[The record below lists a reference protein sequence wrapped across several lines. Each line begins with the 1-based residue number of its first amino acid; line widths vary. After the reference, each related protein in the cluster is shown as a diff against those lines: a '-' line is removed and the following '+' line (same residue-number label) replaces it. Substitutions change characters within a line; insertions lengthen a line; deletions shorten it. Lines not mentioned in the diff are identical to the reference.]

1 MEGLEAGE
9 IEDGDEKGDNLAQNG
24 RDGCTAHT
32 HIKDKDEDGVKYG
45 VDDGTEQHGD
55 HGEFGTAVRTNH
67 GVECGRDHGEGQAD
81 GDGEDD
87 VCCTVSQISDTPA
100 NKNLVDD
107 VVECVYYQRNDTGD
121 GEFDDQPTHRFG
133 CKRTFV
139 LIRSV
144 FHL

>member
-1 MEGLEAGE
+1 MGFIKTMVMTSMA
-9 IEDGDEKGDNLAQNG
+9 ILAMV
-24 RDGCTAHT
+24 
-32 HIKDKDEDGVKYG
+32 IM
-45 VDDGTEQHGD
+45 
-55 HGEFGTAVRTNH
+55 TAVFPTPFFDAVQITFAQFEAQISSTAVTDEH
-67 GVECGRDHGEGQAD
+67 GKRKGND

-87 VCCTVSQISDTPA
+87 VCRTVAQISDTPA

-107 VVECVYYQRNDTGD
+107 VVECVYHQRNDTGD